1 MALINTSLANLVQG
15 VSQQPDTL
23 RFDGQCEEQLNALSS
38 VSDGLK
44 KRPNTRYVKNL
55 LTTAVADGAFVHFI
69 NRDKTEKYVLII
81 NNNEL
86 KVYNVLTAGGA
97 VQTQTFTSGHY
108 LHINDGSKP
117 RDIFKALT
125 VGDNTF
131 ILNTSSNVSKAVD
144 GSNVTLKSNAFSHAD
159 NNRAVVFVKQG
170 HYQTDYTV
178 ELEFTISGVTKIAKA
193 TYVSG
198 DSTSTGVSLK
208 GRATRIA
215 SVLRDR
221 LVTAVQQHDP
231 TPGSA
236 PFDNGF
242 NITAVGSTTDA
253 TTGQVIEFEGNIG
266 SHLGE
271 GETVNVQSSGFPGF
285 IISRAS
291 DTQEFKIRVSDGKSG
306 TALGLAYKA
315 VDSITDLPKSAPN
328 NFKIKVKGDVEDN
341 EDDYY
346 VKFQTN
352 DGNTDFSDGSYV
364 EDIGFGEENTLDQDT
379 LPYKLVNTGVNTFT
393 FGACTW
399 PTKQAGDSET
409 NPFPTFVGKKIS
421 NIFFYKNRLGFLSE
435 GSVILSE
442 AGEYFSFFRTTV
454 RTLLDSDPIDVNVA
468 STKVTKLKSAVG
480 FQENLILFG
489 ERGQFVLRGGDL
501 LTPKTVSITPIT
513 NYETDTS
520 TTPLELGSYIYFPFT
535 RGSFS
540 GVREFTINANT
551 DTFDSVEITSHV
563 PQYIPS
569 DILDM
574 AGSTTENCIC
584 VVSESDNKSMYIYKY
599 YWEGAQKILAS
610 WSKFTFPF
618 SVVGFEF
625 VDSDLYIV
633 ATKNGKTE
641 LLVMPLEEKLVDDG
655 ALFNTYLD
663 LRESATVSN
672 GQITLSF
679 TPESDDVIQVYTRES
694 GSTKAG
700 ALIPSSVSGNTV
712 TVDTSHNNTPVWV
725 GIKYTMSYTFS
736 EQLFRQRANQ
746 KRSPSGYQRH
756 FLKGGTLFFDDT
768 ASFKVEVTPK
778 ARQTY
783 TNIFSSNIVGSTTIG
798 TLPIESG
805 SFSFPIMSSAKD
817 TTIKI
822 INDSAL
828 PGNFQSA
835 EFESFIHS
843 RSQRV

>member
-1 MALINTSLANLVQG
+1 
-15 VSQQPDTL
+15 
-23 RFDGQCEEQLNALSS
+23 
-38 VSDGLK
+38 
-44 KRPNTRYVKNL
+44 
-55 LTTAVADGAFVHFI
+55 
-69 NRDKTEKYVLII
+69 
-81 NNNEL
+81 
-86 KVYNVLTAGGA
+86 
-97 VQTQTFTSGHY
+97 
-108 LHINDGSKP
+108 
-117 RDIFKALT
+117 
-125 VGDNTF
+125 
-131 ILNTSSNVSKAVD
+131 
-144 GSNVTLKSNAFSHAD
+144 
-159 NNRAVVFVKQG
+159 
-170 HYQTDYTV
+170 
-178 ELEFTISGVTKIAKA
+178 
-193 TYVSG
+193 
-198 DSTSTGVSLK
+198 
-208 GRATRIA
+208 
-215 SVLRDR
+215 
-221 LVTAVQQHDP
+221 
-231 TPGSA
+231 
-236 PFDNGF
+236 
-242 NITAVGSTTDA
+242 
-253 TTGQVIEFEGNIG
+253 
-266 SHLGE
+266 
-271 GETVNVQSSGFPGF
+271 
-285 IISRAS
+285 
-291 DTQEFKIRVSDGKSG
+291 
-306 TALGLAYKA
+306 
-315 VDSITDLPKSAPN
+315 
-328 NFKIKVKGDVEDN
+328 
-341 EDDYY
+341 
-346 VKFQTN
+346 
-352 DGNTDFSDGSYV
+352 
-364 EDIGFGEENTLDQDT
+364 
-379 LPYKLVNTGVNTFT
+379 
-393 FGACTW
+393 
-399 PTKQAGDSET
+399 
-409 NPFPTFVGKKIS
+409 
-421 NIFFYKNRLGFLSE
+421 
-435 GSVILSE
+435 
-442 AGEYFSFFRTTV
+442 
-454 RTLLDSDPIDVNVA
+454 
-468 STKVTKLKSAVG
+468 
-480 FQENLILFG
+480 
-489 ERGQFVLRGGDL
+489 
-501 LTPKTVSITPIT
+501 
-513 NYETDTS
+513 
-520 TTPLELGSYIYFPFT
+520 
-535 RGSFS
+535 
-540 GVREFTINANT
+540 
-551 DTFDSVEITSHV
+551 
-563 PQYIPS
+563 
-569 DILDM
+569 
-574 AGSTTENCIC
+574 
-584 VVSESDNKSMYIYKY
+584 MYIYKY

>member
-1 MALINTSLANLVQG
+1 MALINTSLPNLVQG

-23 RFDGQCEEQLNALSS
+23 RFDGQCEEQINALSS

-44 KRPNTRYVKNL
+44 KRPNTRY
-55 LTTAVADGAFVHFI
+55 LTQLVSSAIEDDAFVHFI
-69 NRDKTEKYVLII
+69 NRDKAERYVLII
-81 NNNEL
+81 NSNVAQ
-86 KVYNVLTAGGA
+86 VYDILNFASITLTGT
-97 VQTQTFTSGHY
+97 VSFTSGHY
-108 LHINDGSKP
+108 LHLANNVKP
-117 RDIFKALT
+117 KEAYKALT
-125 VGDNTF
+125 VGDTTF
-131 ILNTSSNVSKAVD
+131 ILNTTVDVDRASTKSAIIASDNKAIVFI
-144 GSNVTLKSNAFSHAD
+144 KQAD
-159 NNRAVVFVKQG
+159 
-170 HYQTDYTV
+170 YSTEYTV
-178 ELEFTISGVTKIAKA
+178 EVTDDGGTTYKA

-198 DSTSTGVSLK
+198 QQPTNKIKDSRLRSGVIAAKLNTELGQAISGSNFSVSTPSSLQAAHARTEVFFEDDGGNDEDPDNIDDFGRPDNFFTVTS
-208 GRATRIA
+208 
-215 SVLRDR
+215 
-221 LVTAVQQHDP
+221 
-231 TPGSA
+231 
-236 PFDNGF
+236 
-242 NITAVGSTTDA
+242 
-253 TTGQVIEFEGNIG
+253 
-266 SHLGE
+266 
-271 GETVNVQSSGFPGF
+271 SSSSP
-285 IISRAS
+285 
-291 DTQEFKIRVSDGKSG
+291 FKIRVSDSKSG
-306 TALGLAYKA
+306 TALGVAYKETDA
-315 VDSITDLPKSAPN
+315 LSDLPKVAPN
-328 NFKIKVKGDVEDN
+328 NFRIKIRGSVEDN

-346 VKFQTN
+346 VKFETN
-352 DGNTDFSDGSYV
+352 DGSAIGEGGYF
-364 EDIGFGEENTLDQDT
+364 EDVGFDEFIALDAT
-379 LPYKLVNTGVNTFT
+379 KLPYKLVNTSVNNFNL
-393 FGACTW
+393 AESTW
-399 PTKQAGDSET
+399 TTKQAGDDDT
-409 NPFPTFVGKKIS
+409 NPFPSFFNVSSGNNGDRKIS

-435 GSVILSE
+435 GSVIMSE
-442 AGEYFSFFRTTV
+442 AGEYFNFFRTTV

-501 LTPKTVSITPIT
+501 LTPKTVSITPVT

-520 TTPLELGSYIYFPFT
+520 TTPLELGSYVYFPFT

-551 DTFDSVEITSHV
+551 DTYDSVEITAHV

-569 DILDM
+569 GVMDM

-584 VVSESDNKSMYIYKY
+584 VVSESDNKSMYVYKY

-625 VDSDLYIV
+625 VESDLYIV
-633 ATKNGKTE
+633 ATKSNKTE
-641 LLVMPLEEKLVDDG
+641 LLVMPMEEKLIDSG

-663 LRESATVSN
+663 LRQSATIAN
-672 GQITLSF
+672 GAITLSF

-700 ALIPSSVSGNTV
+700 ALIPSTVNGTTV
-712 TVDTSHNNTPVWV
+712 TVDASHNNTPVWV
-725 GIKYTMSYTFS
+725 GVKYTMSYTFS
-736 EQLFRQRANQ
+736 EQMFKQRANQ
-746 KRSPSGYQRH
+746 RSSPSGYQRH

-778 ARQTY
+778 ARQVY
-783 TNIFSSNIVGSTTIG
+783 TNTFSSNIVGSTVVG

-817 TTIKI
+817 TTIKL

-835 EFESFIHS
+835 EFESFIHARS
-843 RSQRV
+843 RRV